1 MKFLRSSLYLKL
13 FTIYSLTFLSIL
25 FALAVA
31 VKKSR
36 PVSIENS
43 ISNNIRSY
51 AQYIS
56 DDIGTPPNVAR
67 AQEIQKNTSLDIAI
81 FGQGFEWTNDPALLR
96 TFKKKLQDPEIL
108 SKKTRHGWVIQKD
121 GYIFVYGTKNL
132 KAPGLHWEIV
142 ISFILVFALIL
153 VISYR
158 TVKRVMAPIIEM
170 KEAAVAFGE
179 GKWDTKI
186 IVKSHDELAELG
198 NTMNN
203 MAKKIDS
210 HFRNLKDLY
219 LAISHELRSPLTRMR
234 VTTEFIHDEKIKQSL
249 NEEIN
254 ALDRMT
260 GMLLE
265 RERLSARPEILEK
278 RPVNLSEVLER
289 VTKKYSDINLHLPIN
304 EIITVDVNRFELAL
318 SAIIDNAFKHGR
330 PPVHI
335 TTGASHDRIW
345 IEIKDHGDG
354 ISSENID
361 KIGEPFFRQNEARTS
376 SQNSDGF
383 GLGLSLAHSILK
395 AHGVLL
401 NARSENGTI
410 FRIEMPRV
418 LIQALPT
425 H

>member
-13 FTIYSLTFLSIL
+13 FTIYSLTFFAIM
-25 FALAVA
+25 FALTIA

-36 PVSIENS
+36 PVTIENS
-43 ISNNIRSY
+43 IRNNIANYS
-51 AQYIS
+51 QYIS
-56 DDIGTPPNVAR
+56 DDIGTPPNIKR
-67 AQEIQKNTSLDIAI
+67 AEEIQRHTRLDIAI
-81 FGQGFEWTNDPALLR
+81 LGPGVEWSNDIGLLNAVKENR
-96 TFKKKLQDPEIL
+96 IKKK
-108 SKKTRHGWVIQKD
+108 KKHGWVVEKD
-121 GYIFVYGTKNL
+121 GYTFIYGTRNL
-132 KAPGLHWEIV
+132 KDPGLHWEI
-142 ISFILVFALIL
+142 IITFILAFAIIL
-153 VISYR
+153 TISYR
-158 TVKRVMAPIIEM
+158 TVKRVMKPIMEM
-170 KEAAVAFGE
+170 KEAAAAFGE

-234 VTTEFIHDEKIKQSL
+234 VATEFIHDEKIKQSL

-318 SAIIDNAFKHGR
+318 SAIIENAFKHGR

-335 TTGASHDRIW
+335 TTGASHDKIW

-354 ISSENID
+354 ISKENIE
-361 KIGEPFFRQNEARTS
+361 KIGEPFFRQNEARTAS
-376 SQNSDGF
+376 RTSDGF

-401 NARSENGTI
+401 SARSDNGTV